1 MLRRDLLALPLLPV
15 GAMAKPSE
23 MKLSVRVEPLFP
35 GLTLPEQ
42 LERVARAGYHGY
54 EFGDWRAQDAKQI
67 VALQRKLGLTCVCLV
82 GNRSVNPKGMGLC
95 DPAERAGFLA
105 EIAASAEAAERFET
119 TKMVVLSG
127 FKIPGMTREAQ
138 HASMVEGMK
147 RAHDIVAKRG
157 ITMIVEVINTLAKIE
172 PLNPKGD
179 NHANYFLDRTPEAF
193 EMVREVGSPYFQ
205 ILYDLYHVQIMEGN
219 LIETIR
225 ANVAQ
230 IGHIHVADVPGRHE
244 PGTGEIHY
252 PNVLRAIHESGYR
265 GFVGME
271 YIPSQDA
278 MKTLADVKAMALRA
292 VAP

>member
-1 MLRRDLLALPLLPV
+1 MNRRTLLPLPLMALAKAP
-15 GAMAKPSE
+15 AMR
-23 MKLSVRVEPLFP
+23 LSIRVEPLFP
-35 GLTLPEQ
+35 GLTLAKQ
-42 LERVARAGYHGY
+42 LALVAEAGYPGY
-54 EFGDWRAQDAKQI
+54 EFGDWRASDPKQI
-67 VALQRKLGLTCVCLV
+67 VPLQRKLGLECVCLV

-105 EIAASAEAAERFET
+105 EIKASAEAAQRFET
-119 TKMVVLSG
+119 KKMVVLSG
-127 FKIPGMTREAQ
+127 FKVPGMTREAQ

-147 RAHDIVAKRG
+147 RAHDIVSKYDV
-157 ITMIVEVINTLAKIE
+157 TMIVEVINTLAKIE

-219 LIETIR
+219 LIATIR
-225 ANVAQ
+225 ANVGA

-244 PGTGEIHY
+244 PGTGEIHFG
-252 PNVLRAIHESGYR
+252 NVFRAIRESGYK

-271 YIPSQDA
+271 YIPSVDV
-278 MKTLADVKAMALRA
+278 MKTLADVKALAG
-292 VAP
+292 